1 MSDTLKLYH
10 APRTRSVRVR
20 WLLEEMGLDHE
31 VVPVAFDKRPA
42 GDEAYAK
49 INPMRK
55 VPAFEANGEI
65 IVESLAIME
74 FILNRYGPTELLP
87 AVDDPSYGPYLQ
99 WFHFGEAGMATNVNM
114 LLAHT
119 FLLPEKARNAGIAA
133 WAWDET
139 AKGLD
144 FIGKF
149 GLAESKYLAGDRF
162 TAADI
167 SVGYMLYILKLIGKF
182 DGAPENVQAYF
193 KRITSRDAWVTASA
207 VD

>member
-1 MSDTLKLYH
+1 MTDTLKLYH
-10 APRTRSVRVR
+10 AARTRSVRVR

-55 VPAFEANGEI
+55 VPAFAVNGEI
-65 IVESLAIME
+65 IVESLAIMD
-74 FILNRYGPTELLP
+74 FILHRYGPTELLP
-87 AVDDPSYGPYLQ
+87 AVDDPSYGRYLQ
-99 WFHFGEAGMATNVNM
+99 WFHFGEAGMSTCVNM

-119 FLLPEKARNAGIAA
+119 FLLPEKARNPGMAA

-139 AKGLD
+139 SKGLK
-144 FIGKF
+144 FIADH
-149 GLAESKYLAGDRF
+149 GLAEGQYLAGEHF

-167 SVGYMLYILKLIGKF
+167 SVGYMLYLLKLIGKLG
-182 DGAPENVQAYF
+182 DAPESVQAYF
-193 KRITSRDAWVTASA
+193 KRITARESWAVASS

>member
-55 VPAFEANGEI
+55 VPALEANGEV

-74 FILNRYGPTELLP
+74 FLLNRYGPTDLLP
-87 AVDDPSYGPYLQ
+87 AVDDPAYGRYLQ
-99 WFHFGEAGMATNVNM
+99 WFHFGEAGMGVGINM

-119 FLLPEKARNAGIAA
+119 FILPEKARNAGIAA

-139 AKGLD
+139 SKGLE
-144 FIGKF
+144 FIAKN
-149 GLAESKYLAGDRF
+149 GLAEGAYLAGERF

-167 SVGYMLYILKLIGKF
+167 SVGYMLYLLKLIGKL
-182 DGAPENVQAYF
+182 GEAPESVQAYF
-193 KRITSRDAWVTASA
+193 KRLTSRDAWAAASV

>member
-10 APRTRSVRVR
+10 AARTRSVRVR
-20 WLLEEMGLDHE
+20 WLLEEIGLEYE
-31 VVPVAFDKRPA
+31 VVRVAFDKRPA

-65 IVESLAIME
+65 LVESLAIMD
-74 FILNRYGPTELLP
+74 FILHRYGPTDLLP
-87 AVDDPSYGPYLQ
+87 AVDDPAYGRYLQ
-99 WFHFGEAGMATNVNM
+99 WFHFGEAGMSTCVNL

-119 FLLPEKARNAGIAA
+119 FILPEKARNPGIAA
-133 WAWDET
+133 WAWEET

-144 FIGKF
+144 FIGKH
-149 GLAESKYLAGDRF
+149 GLADSEYLAGDRF

-167 SVGYMLYILKLIGKF
+167 SVGYMLYILKLIGKLG
-182 DGAPENVQAYF
+182 DAPENVQAYF
-193 KRITSRDAWVTASA
+193 KRITSRDAWAAASA